1 MARLSH
7 YPDSYYQDVSMSG
20 DAETSGRGARRW
32 LVLAAGTVAVTA
44 GSAFQYGLAYLIPA
58 LRADGLSLAQ
68 AGLIVACPTVGLLL
82 TLVAW
87 GAAADRWG
95 ERLIL
100 TTGLTL
106 AGLVLLAGTQARG
119 PAALGG
125 CLVAAGAAGAAVYA
139 ASGRLI
145 LGWFAAHER
154 GLAMGI
160 RQSSQP
166 LGVAVAALALP
177 SLAARGLASALIFL
191 GGFCLAA
198 ALMVAA
204 VVRDPARAGGQ
215 ALTQRGS
222 PYRTP
227 VLWRIHAASALL
239 VVPQFTVSTFALV
252 FLVDTRGWR
261 APAAGALL
269 AAAAAAG
276 AASRLGAGHWSDRLA
291 SRMRPMRI
299 LALAT
304 TAVLIA
310 LALAAAF
317 APALAVPILL
327 AAAVLVVSTNGL
339 AFTAVAEYAGPAWA
353 GRALGI
359 QNTGQNAL
367 AALTPPVLAV
377 LIGVAGY
384 PVAFAAAGALPLA
397 AAALVPLTA
406 ERRAGPGT
414 GGSVLLRP
422 PIRGRRRRQQGG
434 RVLPGQP
441 VQHRRPEII
450 PGGGLHPQP
459 GPAPPGGVE
468 REPPGVQQGAAGTRR
483 AEERVCLDR
492 VADPGQV
499 DPDLVAAAGDRV
511 NREQGV
517 ARVLPEGGERGEGR
531 IGPHV
536 TEDRAARDRPPAAG
550 GIGGDAGPRGGH
562 PGPALAAGAER
573 QVDDALRRQAARPGD
588 GQVGLAHRAAGEL
601 AGQRAVPAQLL
612 REQDGAGCHL
622 VDPVHGEQLLARG
635 GGHPDQVGLVPLTHD
650 GDAGRLVQHQHGLV
664 LEDQAGAPDVS
675 PLAHPGDSRPSF
687 RPAPARAQSAVRD
700 R

>member
-1 MARLSH
+1 MASLSH
-7 YPDSYYQDVSMSG
+7 YLDSYYQDVGMLSDG
-20 DAETSGRGARRW
+20 ETSRRGARRW

-68 AGLIVACPTVGLLL
+68 AGVIVACPTVGLLL

-95 ERLIL
+95 ERLVL

-145 LGWFAAHER
+145 LGWFAASER

-177 SLAARGLASALIFL
+177 SLAAHGLASALIFL
-191 GGFCLAA
+191 GGFCLVG

-204 VVRDPARAGGQ
+204 VVRDPARADGQ
-215 ALTQRGS
+215 ARAQRGS

-239 VVPQFTVSTFALV
+239 VVPQFTISTFALV
-252 FLVDTRGWR
+252 FLVDARGWR

-304 TAVLIA
+304 TAVLIV

-317 APALAVPILL
+317 APVLAVPILL

-339 AFTAVAEYAGPAWA
+339 AFTAVAEHAGPAWA

-367 AALTPPVLAV
+367 AALTPPLVAV
-377 LIGVAGY
+377 LIGAAGY
-384 PVAFAAAGALPLA
+384 PAAFAAAGVLPLA
-397 AAALVPLTA
+397 AAALVPLAA
-406 ERRAGPGT
+406 ERRAP
-414 GGSVLLRP
+414 SWA
-422 PIRGRRRRQQGG
+422 
-434 RVLPGQP
+434 
-441 VQHRRPEII
+441 EA
-450 PGGGLHPQP
+450 
-459 GPAPPGGVE
+459 AP
-468 REPPGVQQGAAGTRR
+468 
-483 AEERVCLDR
+483 
-492 VADPGQV
+492 
-499 DPDLVAAAGDRV
+499 
-511 NREQGV
+511 
-517 ARVLPEGGERGEGR
+517 
-531 IGPHV
+531 
-536 TEDRAARDRPPAAG
+536 AAR
-550 GIGGDAGPRGGH
+550 
-562 PGPALAAGAER
+562 
-573 QVDDALRRQAARPGD
+573 
-588 GQVGLAHRAAGEL
+588 
-601 AGQRAVPAQLL
+601 
-612 REQDGAGCHL
+612 
-622 VDPVHGEQLLARG
+622 
-635 GGHPDQVGLVPLTHD
+635 
-650 GDAGRLVQHQHGLV
+650 
-664 LEDQAGAPDVS
+664 AP
-675 PLAHPGDSRPSF
+675 
-687 RPAPARAQSAVRD
+687 
-700 R
+700 